1 MSKSE
6 GISRIAK
13 VLRGIGWLVILAAAA
28 IMLGNKNLDGAGVV
42 VGVLVAAII
51 AAPCFAVA
59 WIVDGF
65 AK

>member
-13 VLRGIGWLVILAAAA
+13 VIRGAGWLVIFGTGLV
-28 IMLGNKNLDGAGVV
+28 MLITKNLGPDGVTIGIF
-42 VGVLVAAII
+42 VAAIF
-51 AAPCFAVA
+51 AVPCFAVA
-59 WIVDGF
+59 WIIDGF